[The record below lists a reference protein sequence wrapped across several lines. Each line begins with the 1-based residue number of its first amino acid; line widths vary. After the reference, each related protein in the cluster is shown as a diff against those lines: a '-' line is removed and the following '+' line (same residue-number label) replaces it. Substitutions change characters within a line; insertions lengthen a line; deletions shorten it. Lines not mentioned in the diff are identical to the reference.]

1 MNELTIEQKA
11 QRYDEAIAHAKL
23 LLKTIGNAT
32 LGNLVLK
39 NEFEIMFPEL
49 TESEDEKIRKEIVSA
64 INIYCSEYHRGT
76 KVRNDMLAWLEKQ
89 DNKDKLIKELSEY
102 KSKYIRET
110 LEKVLTMNNRDD
122 ERLRKTTID
131 FLKEFADKGYENA
144 IECIDWL
151 KKQGEQ
157 KSAIYDSNVLE
168 KHITKNS
175 ISELANSIL
184 IRNGWKVIEQNL
196 TDKAEPKFH
205 EGEWLCENEPN
216 NYARFIQIL
225 NVQGKER
232 YRISRDIHNDEDIV
246 EFDFVEKYYH
256 KFDIKDAK
264 PGDVLASKNG
274 AEILIFRKLD
284 SSRSFSSY
292 YNIKGRGEIGWSNRS
307 FVPATKEQ
315 RDLLFSK
322 MKEEGYKWDDEK
334 KELKKIKQK
343 HTPKYKVGD
352 TIYYNSFG
360 EVKSMI
366 VANVVTDNTDN
377 PMYEDEN
384 GNAVFEKDLIEQKS
398 AWSKEDD
405 RIYYSL
411 LADIR
416 TRQDGSTSTLEAYY
430 NEQIDWLK
438 SLKDR
443 VSPRPKKE
451 EDS

>member
-11 QRYDEAIAHAKL
+11 QRYDEAIAHAKK

-49 TESEDEKIRKEIVSA
+49 AESEDEEIRKEMLQIA
-64 INIYCSEYHRGT
+64 KESEDSFYMVMTPNKRE
-76 KVRNDMLAWLEKQ
+76 KLIAWLKKQ
-89 DNKDKLIKELSEY
+89 RDKDKLIQELGKY
-102 KSKYIRET
+102 KVKYTQE
-110 LEKVLTMNNRDD
+110 VLSHQ
-122 ERLRKTTID
+122 
-131 FLKEFADKGYENA
+131 
-144 IECIDWL
+144 L

-284 SSRSFSSY
+284 SSTSFSSY

-315 RDLLFSK
+315 CGLLFQK
-322 MKEEGYKWDDEK
+322 MQEAGYEWDSDK
-334 KELKKIKQK
+334 KELKKIEQK
-343 HTPKYKVGD
+343 PAENSAKVSESS
-352 TIYYNSFG
+352 T
-360 EVKSMI
+360 E
-366 VANVVTDNTDN
+366 
-377 PMYEDEN
+377 
-384 GNAVFEKDLIEQKS
+384 EKDMGEYKKGFECGKQRVLKYPEDFGLCKKS
-398 AWSKEDD
+398 AWSEEDEANLNEALSYIKDDALKEF
-405 RIYYSL
+405 IKSL
-411 LADIR
+411 R
-416 TRQDGSTSTLEAYY
+416 PQTTWKPSE
-430 NEQIDWLK
+430 EQFK
-438 SLKDR
+438 SLKEVID
-443 VSPRPKKE
+443 VGHFTSYPNALETLYEQLKQL
-451 EDS
+451 